1 MKRLIP
7 FLILAAFLLGVS
19 GNGVC
24 RSYVTVKIRSC
35 HHSHP
40 YLAQY
45 LPCEEGSGEWNAADQ
60 SASLPG
66 SSIYTFKPSRH
77 DLLPWE
83 CLVLTTGEH
92 YTSPGLGCG
101 GLPS

>member
-19 GNGVC
+19 GNGVG

-40 YLAQY
+40 HLAKY
-45 LPCEEGSGEWNAADQ
+45 LPCEEGSWEWDAADQ
-60 SASLPG
+60 SVFLPAST
-66 SSIYTFKPSRH
+66 YTFKPSRH
-77 DLLPWE
+77 YLLPWE
-83 CLVLTTGEH
+83 CLVLTTGKH